1 MSTAGPGPSPPDGP
15 GRPPRWQDRDW
26 WLGRTPEQRARR
38 EQAWAE
44 FRVARQEAREALRR
58 PADARTDAAAD
69 PGADAGA
76 SAGAAAGQ
84 PGGCLGAIGEAGR
97 ILTIVVTLP
106 IIAGAIF
113 GPIGLLVALPL
124 AILLLMG
131 RRAR

>member
-15 GRPPRWQDRDW
+15 GRPPRWRDRDW

-58 PADARTDAAAD
+58 PAD
-69 PGADAGA
+69 
-76 SAGAAAGQ
+76 AGAAAGQ

-113 GPIGLLVALPL
+113 GPIGLLVALTL